1 MKETQEKEIKKDN
14 RGGKREGAGRKKSEN
29 SKDIKSRYW
38 QVVLYPENMI
48 DNWEDELIKL
58 GLPIAY
64 CLHTDSTSEKP
75 HIHMIGAWENNTTYK
90 SAFEFFERLN
100 KENQKAFNKI
110 EKCFNIENAYNY
122 LIHDTDDCR
131 KKGKY
136 QYKKEDRKC
145 INNFDIHFYAQKS
158 VEQEEEQINEICDVI
173 ITEVYT
179 NFIDLYMHIKSNYDK
194 DYLTTLR
201 KHSGFFERLTKGNYH
216 KEIEEEMIKHRMGY
230 YTKE

>member
-1 MKETQEKEIKKDN
+1 MKETQEKSIKKDN
-14 RGGKREGAGRKKSEN
+14 RGGKREGAGRKKSEL
-29 SKDIKSRYW
+29 SKNIKSRYW
-38 QVVLYPENMI
+38 QVVLYPENLI

-64 CLHTDSTSEKP
+64 CLHTDSEKP

-158 VEQEEEQINEICDVI
+158 VEQEEEQFDEICDI
-173 ITEVYT
+173 IISEGFT
-179 NFIDLYMHIKSNYDK
+179 NFKQLHMYIKSNYDR
-194 DYLTTLR
+194 DYLGVVKKNIYYFT
-201 KHSGFFERLTKGNYH
+201 SLTKANYY
-216 KEIEEEMIKHRMGY
+216 EEVQEEMLKHRMGY
-230 YTKE
+230 YTIE

>member
-1 MKETQEKEIKKDN
+1 MKETQEKSIKKDN
-14 RGGKREGAGRKKSEN
+14 RGGKREGAGRKKSEL
-29 SKDIKSRYW
+29 SKNIKSRYW
-38 QVVLYPENMI
+38 QVVLYPENLI
-48 DNWEDELIKL
+48 DDWEDELIKT

-64 CLHTDSTSEKP
+64 CLHTDSEKP
-75 HIHMIGAWENNTTYK
+75 HIHMIGAWDNNTTYK
-90 SAFEFFERLN
+90 SAFQFFERLN

-158 VEQEEEQINEICDVI
+158 VEQEEEQFDEICDI
-173 ITEVYT
+173 IISEGFT
-179 NFIDLYMHIKSNYDK
+179 NFKQLHMYIKSNYDR
-194 DYLTTLR
+194 DYLGVVKKNIYYFT
-201 KHSGFFERLTKGNYH
+201 SLTKANYY
-216 KEIEEEMIKHRMGY
+216 EEVQEEMLKHRMGY
-230 YTKE
+230 YTIE

>member
-1 MKETQEKEIKKDN
+1 MKETQEKSIKKDN
-14 RGGKREGAGRKKSEN
+14 RGGKREGAGRKKSEL
-29 SKDIKSRYW
+29 SKNIKSRYW
-38 QVVLYPENMI
+38 QVVLYPENLI
-48 DNWEDELIKL
+48 DNWEDELIKT

-64 CLHTDSTSEKP
+64 CLHTDSEKP

-158 VEQEEEQINEICDVI
+158 VEQEEEQFDEICDI
-173 ITEVYT
+173 IISEGFT
-179 NFIDLYMHIKSNYDK
+179 NFKQLHMYIKSNYDR
-194 DYLTTLR
+194 DYLGVVKKNIYYFT
-201 KHSGFFERLTKGNYH
+201 SLTKANYY
-216 KEIEEEMIKHRMGY
+216 EEVQEEMLKHRMGY
-230 YTKE
+230 YTIE